1 MKRFVL
7 LIISSC
13 AMLIA
18 SAQEEIVFDSIQK
31 SQIELIAA
39 PSNMVMPV
47 LFGDSYSTNKIS
59 LIDPFLF
66 HQPLLTDYR
75 KNLGF
80 LKSLNTPNVSSEAF
94 SISGFGFSPLYSG
107 GVVFN
112 QSSYR
117 MNDRLT
123 FGGNSFGAQS
133 VFDQPRMNSSMQNMS
148 TKGASVFMQYKVS
161 KNFKVETRVSI
172 SNHQSPWEP

>member
-1 MKRFVL
+1 
-7 LIISSC
+7 
-13 AMLIA
+13 MLIA
-18 SAQEEIVFDSIQK
+18 SAQEEIVLDSIQ
-31 SQIELIAA
+31 SQNELIAV
-39 PSNMVMPV
+39 PSNMDMPV

-66 HQPLLTDYR
+66 HQPLLPNYT

-80 LKSLNTPNVSSEAF
+80 LKSLNTPNVSYEAF
-94 SISGFGFSPLYSG
+94 SINGFGLLPFYSG

-117 MNDRLT
+117 MNDRLSV
-123 FGGNSFGAQS
+123 GGNSFGAQS
-133 VFDQPRMNSSMQNMS
+133 IFDQPRMNSSMQNMS

>member
-18 SAQEEIVFDSIQK
+18 SAQEEIVLDSIQK

-39 PSNMVMPV
+39 PSNMDMPV

-66 HQPLLTDYR
+66 HQPLLTDYT

-94 SISGFGFSPLYSG
+94 SINGFGLSPYYSNAAI
-107 GVVFN
+107 FN
-112 QSSYR
+112 QATYR
-117 MNDRLT
+117 LNDRLS
-123 FGGNSFGAQS
+123 FGGNSFGAHS
-133 VFDQPRMNSSMQNMS
+133 VFNQPSMNSSMQNMS
-148 TKGASVFMQYKVS
+148 TKGASMFMQYKVS

>member
-18 SAQEEIVFDSIQK
+18 SAQEEIVLDSIQK

-39 PSNMVMPV
+39 PSNMDMPV

-66 HQPLLTDYR
+66 HQPLLTDYT

-94 SISGFGFSPLYSG
+94 SINGFGLSPFYSS

-133 VFDQPRMNSSMQNMS
+133 VFEPPRMNSSMQNMS
-148 TKGASVFMQYKVS
+148 TKGASMFMQYKVS

>member
-1 MKRFVL
+1 
-7 LIISSC
+7 
-13 AMLIA
+13 MLIA
-18 SAQEEIVFDSIQK
+18 SAQEEIVLDSILK
-31 SQIELIAA
+31 PQIELIAA
-39 PSNMVMPV
+39 PSSMDMPV

-59 LIDPFLF
+59 LIDPYLF
-66 HQPLLTDYR
+66 YQPLLTDYT

-94 SISGFGFSPLYSG
+94 SINGFGLSPFYSG

-117 MNDRLT
+117 MNDRLS

-133 VFDQPRMNSSMQNMS
+133 IFDQPQMNSSMQNMS
-148 TKGASVFMQYKVS
+148 TRGASVFMQYKVS